1 MTELGLPMIR
11 RKYGLRGSSTWTT
24 LKKLNVPV
32 VMPFM
37 EGIFVLPQDFPS
49 RFQVPDCVTLRHVP
63 SRFQVPD
70 CVTLRHFPSRFQL
83 PSHFQPLP
91 KPFPLRN
98 QPLPEPLFSGV
109 GLHLPAHDPRP
120 EQLERHRPR
129 CKGGIIHRRLQGER
143 P

>member
-37 EGIFVLPQDFPS
+37 EGIFVLPQDF
-49 RFQVPDCVTLRHVP
+49 P